1 MAIYTTSEFVEQC
14 GITPAT
20 LRIWQRRYGLLQPQR
35 TPGGHRLY
43 NDEDLKQVQ
52 RILVWLKKGVSIG
65 QVKQLLADNDYAHQP
80 EDNWRRLRERML
92 THLQQGQ
99 LSALRNLIYETGRE
113 YPRAALV
120 DNVLRPLRMGLSG
133 NHAAVQTLRQ
143 ILDGQ
148 IIGYSAFCLQSNRRR
163 RGQDAFL
170 AGWHLRDQTEVW
182 LEALKRSTAAFRFD
196 VLGASLDNIAPEV
209 QADKLW
215 VLVTSAPLT
224 QALQQQL
231 DAWLDSGLQIVV
243 VVVP

>member
-1 MAIYTTSEFVEQC
+1 MAIYTISEFVEQC

-20 LRIWQRRYGLLQPQR
+20 LRAWQRRYGLLQPQR

-65 QVKQLLADNDYAHQP
+65 QVKQLLAGSVHTDTP
-80 EDNWRRLRERML
+80 GDNWRQLQEKML
-92 THLQQGQ
+92 AHLQQGQ

-120 DNVLRPLRMGLSG
+120 DNVLRPLRMRLSS
-133 NHAAVQTLRQ
+133 NHAAVRTLRE

-148 IIGYSAFCLQSNRRR
+148 IMGYSAFCLQGNRRR

-170 AGWHLRDQTEVW
+170 AGWHLRDHTEVW

-196 VLGASLDNIAPEV
+196 VLGASLDDIMPEV

-215 VLVTSAPLT
+215 VLVTASPLT
-224 QALQQQL
+224 QAQRHRL
-231 DAWLDSGLQIVV
+231 DAWQAGGLQVV
-243 VVVP
+243 VVTP

>member
-1 MAIYTTSEFVEQC
+1 MAIYTISEFVEQC
-14 GITPAT
+14 GISPAT
-20 LRIWQRRYGLLQPQR
+20 LRAWQRRYGLLQPQR

-65 QVKQLLADNDYAHQP
+65 QVKPLLADGAHGYAP
-80 EDNWRRLRERML
+80 EDNWRRLQDKML
-92 THLQQGQ
+92 AHLQQGQ
-99 LSALRNLIYETGRE
+99 VSALRHLLYETGRE

-120 DNVLRPLRMGLSG
+120 DNVLRPLRARLSG
-133 NHAAVQTLRQ
+133 NHAALRTLRE

-148 IIGYSAFCLQSNRRR
+148 IMGYSAFCLAGNRRR

-170 AGWHLRDQTEVW
+170 AGWHLRDGTEVW

-196 VLGASLDNIAPEV
+196 VLGAPLDDVVPET

-215 VLVTSAPLT
+215 VLVTAGPLT
-224 QALQQQL
+224 QARRHQL
-231 DAWLDSGLQIVV
+231 DLWQAGGLQVV
-243 VVVP
+243 VVEI

>member
-1 MAIYTTSEFVEQC
+1 MAIYTISEFVEQC

-20 LRIWQRRYGLLQPQR
+20 LRAWQRRYGLLQPQR

-65 QVKQLLADNDYAHQP
+65 QVKQLLAGSAHNDTP
-80 EDNWRRLRERML
+80 GDNWRQLQEKML
-92 THLQQGQ
+92 AHLQQGQ

-120 DNVLRPLRMGLSG
+120 DNVLRPLRMRLSS
-133 NHAAVQTLRQ
+133 NHAAVRTLRE

-148 IIGYSAFCLQSNRRR
+148 IMGYSAFCLQGNRRR

-170 AGWHLRDQTEVW
+170 AGWHLRDHTEVW

-196 VLGASLDNIAPEV
+196 VLGASLDDIMPEV

-215 VLVTSAPLT
+215 VLVTASPLT
-224 QALQQQL
+224 QAQRHRL
-231 DAWLDSGLQIVV
+231 DAWQAGGLQVV
-243 VVVP
+243 VVTP